1 MNTQLVHTI
10 ITAGTTY
17 MAAGTAISL
26 FGLYKM
32 GIVGL
37 IRDFFTDKT
46 ANNG

>member
-17 MAAGTAISL
+17 MVAGTALAL

-32 GIVGL
+32 GIAGL
-37 IRDFFTDKT
+37 IRDFFTGKT
-46 ANNG
+46 DNNG

>member
-1 MNTQLVHTI
+1 MNTHTIHEI

-17 MAAGTAISL
+17 MVVGSAFAL

-37 IRDFFTDKT
+37 IRDFFTGKT
-46 ANNG
+46 AK